1 MITGLLGHGRARAL
15 MHSSPRPLA
24 PGLLPPSTCLLLTP
38 YSSLLI
44 SVHLLASSGPLV
56 HSLTLSH
63 VPTHVTSSRVCICTL
78 VSSNMCDIPYVSVSV
93 CLHQH
98 AFILALHMFQMF
110 PDITLRV
117 SHVSTHL
124 FTHGSYAS
132 AHVFVHMP
140 QMSSHGSPM
149 RYLYSHCHVLSP
161 HLLSS
166 DIPQQVTP
174 STRWS
179 HVPGHVVTPR
189 HVHPCSHPRNFSHQQ
204 PYPQPSGQTWPL
216 WIGPLNSAPS
226 NRPHRP
232 TVLSAQVPVGPRSH
246 RPKSTSTKGPIG

>member
-1 MITGLLGHGRARAL
+1 MLAWTFAHWFSGWLTIFGCFSPRHAPQAPPEPSYNATRSLTRLASMITGLLGHGRARAL

-98 AFILALHMFQMF
+98 ASILALHMFQMF

-132 AHVFVHMP
+132 AHVFAHMP
-140 QMSSHGSPM
+140 QMSSRGSPM
-149 RYLYSHCHVLSP
+149 RYL
-161 HLLSS
+161 
-166 DIPQQVTP
+166 
-174 STRWS
+174 
-179 HVPGHVVTPR
+179 
-189 HVHPCSHPRNFSHQQ
+189 
-204 PYPQPSGQTWPL
+204 
-216 WIGPLNSAPS
+216 
-226 NRPHRP
+226 
-232 TVLSAQVPVGPRSH
+232 
-246 RPKSTSTKGPIG
+246 